1 MAADESTATAGDLRA
16 LTAEAFVYGFP
27 LVFNLGQ
34 IDRFVREGMGAMP
47 AAGWNRFAHA
57 RALAGPQDTFV
68 SINNDTVYTVAALDL
83 SGGPLRL
90 EVPDAA
96 DRYYVLQFV
105 DAWTNNFAYVGRRA
119 TGTAAADFWIVA
131 PGFEGDLPDEA
142 AVIHA
147 PTMVAMIVGRWAV
160 AGEDDLPAV
169 HRLQDAMRLTALHE
183 SAPLRGLAEPDPAV
197 EEDLRFLEQLRV
209 WSRAFPPATAEQA
222 DAERYAPLGL
232 AHDASP
238 YTQVADE
245 RRAALREGLAA
256 GRERLEQILKEGDSP
271 KQNGW
276 ELNYHVFDYNDDFF
290 ELGALD
296 DPQWRIADRRR
307 ARVTRAAAAR
317 GGLWG
322 NHAYEA
328 AYVVIWVDAEG
339 EPLTGERSY
348 TIRFEQTP
356 PVDAF
361 WSITMYD
368 VPEFFLVANP
378 IDRYSIGDRTPGLG
392 HDDDGALTLV
402 LQRDDPGD
410 DERSNW
416 LPTPPGAFR
425 PLLRMYAPRAEVFDG
440 SFELPP
446 IVPRG

>member
-1 MAADESTATAGDLRA
+1 MPADESTATASGLRA
-16 LTAEAFVYGFP
+16 LTAEAFIYGFP

-34 IDRFVREGMGAMP
+34 VDRFVREGMGAMP
-47 AAGWNRFAHA
+47 AADWNRFAHA

-68 SINNDTVYTVAALDL
+68 SINNDTVYSVAALDL

-105 DAWTNNFAYVGRRA
+105 DAWTNNFAYVGQRA
-119 TGTAAADFWIVA
+119 TGTAAGAFWIVA

-160 AGEDDLPAV
+160 DGEDDLPAV
-169 HRLQDAMRLTALHE
+169 HHLQDAMRLTPLHE
-183 SAPLRGLAEPDPAV
+183 GVALRGLAEPDPAV

-209 WSRAFPPATAEQA
+209 WAQAFPPAIADQA
-222 DAERYAPLGL
+222 DAGRYAPLGL
-232 AHDASP
+232 GQGASP

-245 RRAALREGLAA
+245 RRAALRDGLAA
-256 GRERLEQILKEGDSP
+256 GRERLEQMITESDSP

-276 ELNYHVFDYNDDFF
+276 EVNYHVFDYNDDFF

-296 DPQWRIADRRR
+296 DPRWRIADRRR
-307 ARVTRAAAAR
+307 ARATRAAAAR

-328 AYVVIWVDAEG
+328 AYVAIWVDAEG

-356 PVDAF
+356 PVGAF

-378 IDRYSIGDRTPGLG
+378 VDRYSIGDRTPGLRR
-392 HDDDGALTLV
+392 DDDGALTLV
-402 LQRDDPGD
+402 LQRDDPGG
-410 DERSNW
+410 DERANW

-425 PLLRMYAPRAEVFDG
+425 PLLRMYGPRPEVFDG

-446 IVPRG
+446 IVRRD

>member
-1 MAADESTATAGDLRA
+1 MSADESTATAGDLRA
-16 LTAEAFVYGFP
+16 LTAEAFIYGFP
-27 LVFNLGQ
+27 LVFNVGQ

-119 TGTAAADFWIVA
+119 TGTAAAGFWIVA
-131 PGFEGDLPDEA
+131 PGFEGDLPDGA
-142 AVIHA
+142 AIIHA

-169 HRLQDAMRLTALHE
+169 HRLQDAMRLTALRE
-183 SAPLRGLAEPDPAV
+183 GAPPRGLAEPDPAV

-209 WSRAFPPATAEQA
+209 WSQAFPPATADQA

-232 AHDASP
+232 AQDASP

-245 RRAALREGLAA
+245 RRAALREGLQA
-256 GRERLEQILKEGDSP
+256 GRERLEQLVKEGDSP

-276 ELNYHVFDYNDDFF
+276 EVNYHVFDYNDDFF

-361 WSITMYD
+361 WSVTMYD

-378 IDRYSIGDRTPGLG
+378 IDRYSIGDRTPGLRR
-392 HDDDGALTLV
+392 DDDGALTLV

-410 DERSNW
+410 DERANW

-425 PLLRMYAPRAEVFDG
+425 PLLRMYAPRPEVFDG

-446 IVPRG
+446 IVRRD

>member
-1 MAADESTATAGDLRA
+1 MGADQSTAAETDLKA
-16 LTAEAFVYGFP
+16 LTGEAFVYGFP

-34 IDRFVREGMGAMP
+34 LDRFVREGLGSMP
-47 AAGWNRFAHA
+47 AAPWNGFTHA
-57 RALAGPQDTFV
+57 RQLAGPTDTFV
-68 SINNDTVYTVAALDL
+68 SINNDTVYSMAVLDL

-90 EVPDAA
+90 DVPDAA
-96 DRYYVLQFV
+96 ERYYVLQFV

-119 TGTAAADFWIVA
+119 TGTAAGSFWIVA
-131 PGFEGDLPDEA
+131 PGFEGDLPDDA
-142 AVIHA
+142 AVIRA
-147 PTMVAMIVGRWAV
+147 PTMVAIIVGRWAV
-160 AGEDDLPAV
+160 AGADDLPAV
-169 HRLQDAMRLTALHE
+169 HRLQDALRLTPLHDG
-183 SAPLRGLAEPDPAV
+183 APLRGLPQPDLAV
-197 EEDLRFLEQLRV
+197 GEDLGFLEQLRV
-209 WSRAFPPATAEQA
+209 WSQAFPPAAAEREH
-222 DAERYAPLGL
+222 AERYAPLGL
-232 AHDASP
+232 TDQASP
-238 YTQVADE
+238 YARPDE
-245 RRAALREGLAA
+245 QRRTALCEGLQA
-256 GRERLEQILKEGDSP
+256 GRERLEQIIEEGDSP

-276 ELNYHVFDYNDDFF
+276 ELTYHIFDYNNDFF

-296 DPQWRIADRRR
+296 DPQWRIADRPR

-317 GGLWG
+317 AGLWG

-328 AYVVIWVDAEG
+328 AYVLTWVDGTG

-361 WSITMYD
+361 WSVTMYD

-378 IDRYSIGDRTPGLG
+378 IDRYSIGDRTPGLRRG
-392 HDDDGALTLV
+392 DDGALTLV

-440 SFELPP
+440 HFELPP
-446 IVPRG
+446 IVRRG

>member
-1 MAADESTATAGDLRA
+1 MGADQSTATATDLRN
-16 LTAEAFVYGFP
+16 LTAEAFIYGFP

-34 IDRFVREGMGAMP
+34 IERFVREGLGAMP
-47 AAGWNRFAHA
+47 PAAWNRFTHA

-68 SINNDTVYTVAALDL
+68 SINNDTVYSVAVLDV
-83 SGGPLRL
+83 SDGPLRL
-90 EVPDAA
+90 EVPEAA

-119 TGTAAADFWIVA
+119 TGTSAASFWIVP
-131 PGFEGDLPDEA
+131 PGFAGDLPDDA
-142 AVIHA
+142 AVIRA
-147 PTMVAMIVGRWAV
+147 PTEVAVIVGRWAV
-160 AGEDDLPAV
+160 AGADDLPAV
-169 HRLQDAMRLTALHE
+169 HRLQDELRLTPLH
-183 SAPLRGLAEPDPAV
+183 AGPPPHGLLAPDPSV
-197 EEDLRFLEQLRV
+197 PEDLRFLEQLRV
-209 WSRAFPPATAEQA
+209 WSQAFPPSTAEREH
-222 DAERYAPLGL
+222 AERYAPLGL
-232 AHDASP
+232 AQDASP
-238 YTQVADE
+238 FTQVADE

-256 GRERLEQILKEGDSP
+256 GRERLEQMIKHSDAP

-276 ELNYHVFDYNDDFF
+276 EVNYHVFDYNDDFF

-296 DPQWRIADRRR
+296 EPQWRIADRER

-328 AYVVIWVDAEG
+328 AYVLIWVDADG

-378 IDRYSIGDRTPGLG
+378 IDRYSIGDRTSGLRR
-392 HDDDGALTLV
+392 DDDGALTLV
-402 LQRDDPGD
+402 LQREDPGD
-410 DERSNW
+410 DERANW

-425 PLLRMYAPRAEVFDG
+425 PILRMYAPRPEAFDG

-446 IVPRG
+446 IVRRA

>member
-1 MAADESTATAGDLRA
+1 MAADKSTATAGDLRA
-16 LTAEAFVYGFP
+16 LTAEAFIYGFP

-34 IDRFVREGMGAMP
+34 VDRFVREGMGAMP

-119 TGTAAADFWIVA
+119 TGTAAAGFWIVA

-169 HRLQDAMRLTALHE
+169 HRLQDAMRLTALQE
-183 SAPLRGLAEPDPAV
+183 GAPLRGLAEPDPAV
-197 EEDLRFLEQLRV
+197 VQDLRFLEQLRV
-209 WSRAFPPATAEQA
+209 WSQAFPPATAEQA

-232 AHDASP
+232 AQDASP

-276 ELNYHVFDYNDDFF
+276 RSTTTSSTTTTTSSSSAPSTTRSGGSPTA
-290 ELGALD
+290 GA
-296 DPQWRIADRRR
+296 PRHPRGCG
-307 ARVTRAAAAR
+307 AR
-317 GGLWG
+317 G
-322 NHAYEA
+322 
-328 AYVVIWVDAEG
+328 
-339 EPLTGERSY
+339 
-348 TIRFEQTP
+348 
-356 PVDAF
+356 PV
-361 WSITMYD
+361 
-368 VPEFFLVANP
+368 
-378 IDRYSIGDRTPGLG
+378 G
-392 HDDDGALTLV
+392 
-402 LQRDDPGD
+402 Q
-410 DERSNW
+410 
-416 LPTPPGAFR
+416 
-425 PLLRMYAPRAEVFDG
+425 PR
-440 SFELPP
+440 L
-446 IVPRG
+446 

>member
-1 MAADESTATAGDLRA
+1 MGADQSTATDTDLKA

-34 IDRFVREGMGAMP
+34 VDRFVREGLGVMP
-47 AAGWNRFAHA
+47 AAVWNRWAHA

-119 TGTAAADFWIVA
+119 TGTAAGSFWIVP

-169 HRLQDAMRLTALHE
+169 HALQDAMRLTPLHE
-183 SAPLRGLAEPDPAV
+183 GAPLRGLAEPDPAV

-209 WSRAFPPATAEQA
+209 WSQAFPPSPAEQA
-222 DAERYAPLGL
+222 GAERYAPLGL
-232 AHDASP
+232 AQDASP

-245 RRAALREGLAA
+245 RRAALREGLQA
-256 GRERLEQILKEGDSP
+256 GRERLEQIIKEGDAP

-296 DPQWRIADRRR
+296 DPRWRIADRRR
-307 ARVTRAAAAR
+307 ARVIRAAAAR

-328 AYVVIWVDAEG
+328 AYVVVWVDAEG

-378 IDRYSIGDRTPGLG
+378 IDRYSIGDRTPGLRR
-392 HDDDGALTLV
+392 DDDGALTLV

-410 DERSNW
+410 DERANW
-416 LPTPPGAFR
+416 LPTPTGAFR
-425 PLLRMYAPRAEVFDG
+425 PILRMYAPRPEVFDG

-446 IVPRG
+446 ILRRG

>member
-1 MAADESTATAGDLRA
+1 M
-16 LTAEAFVYGFP
+16 
-27 LVFNLGQ
+27 
-34 IDRFVREGMGAMP
+34 
-47 AAGWNRFAHA
+47 
-57 RALAGPQDTFV
+57 
-68 SINNDTVYTVAALDL
+68 
-83 SGGPLRL
+83 
-90 EVPDAA
+90 
-96 DRYYVLQFV
+96 
-105 DAWTNNFAYVGRRA
+105 
-119 TGTAAADFWIVA
+119 
-131 PGFEGDLPDEA
+131 
-142 AVIHA
+142 
-147 PTMVAMIVGRWAV
+147 
-160 AGEDDLPAV
+160 
-169 HRLQDAMRLTALHE
+169 
-183 SAPLRGLAEPDPAV
+183 PLRGLAEPDPAV

-209 WSRAFPPATAEQA
+209 WSQAFPPSPAEQA

-232 AHDASP
+232 AQEASP
-238 YTQVADE
+238 YPQIADE
-245 RRAALREGLAA
+245 RRAALRGGLQA
-256 GRERLEQILKEGDSP
+256 GRERLEQLIKEGDSP

-296 DPQWRIADRRR
+296 DPRWRIADRRR
-307 ARVTRAAAAR
+307 ARVIRAAAAR

-328 AYVVIWVDAEG
+328 AYVVTWVDAEG

-378 IDRYSIGDRTPGLG
+378 IERYSIGDRTPGLRR
-392 HDDDGALTLV
+392 DDDGALTLV

-425 PLLRMYAPRAEVFDG
+425 PILRMYSPRPEVFDG

-446 IVPRG
+446 ILRRG

>member
-1 MAADESTATAGDLRA
+1 M
-16 LTAEAFVYGFP
+16 
-27 LVFNLGQ
+27 
-34 IDRFVREGMGAMP
+34 
-47 AAGWNRFAHA
+47 
-57 RALAGPQDTFV
+57 
-68 SINNDTVYTVAALDL
+68 SINNDTVYIVAVLDL

-119 TGTAAADFWIVA
+119 TGTAAASFWIVP

-147 PTMVAMIVGRWAV
+147 PTMVAVIVGRWAV
-160 AGEDDLPAV
+160 AGADDLPAV
-169 HRLQDAMRLTALHE
+169 HRLQDALRLTA
-183 SAPLRGLAEPDPAV
+183 AAR
-197 EEDLRFLEQLRV
+197 
-209 WSRAFPPATAEQA
+209 
-222 DAERYAPLGL
+222 
-232 AHDASP
+232 
-238 YTQVADE
+238 
-245 RRAALREGLAA
+245 RRAAARPRGARPGRRGGPALPRAAARVVAGVPAGGSRAGARRALRAPRPGAGRRRRTRGRRRAGTPRCARACAA
-256 GRERLEQILKEGDSP
+256 GRERLEQIIKEGDSP

-276 ELNYHVFDYNDDFF
+276 ELTYHVFDYNDDFF

-307 ARVTRAAAAR
+307 ARVTARRRPAA
-317 GGLWG
+317 GLWG

-328 AYVVIWVDAEG
+328 AYVVIWVDGEG

-378 IDRYSIGDRTPGLG
+378 IDRYSIGDRTPGLRR
-392 HDDDGALTLV
+392 DDDGALTLV

-410 DERSNW
+410 DERGNW
-416 LPTPPGAFR
+416 LPTPPAPSGRSCACTRRGRRCSTAASSFR
-425 PLLRMYAPRAEVFDG
+425 PSSGAAEPQASSRSRRAAASTPSTRTSFSRAFAPRTRPTRDG
-440 SFELPP
+440 ATPARAAISRHSASLARPSTGGA
-446 IVPRG
+446 VTRTA